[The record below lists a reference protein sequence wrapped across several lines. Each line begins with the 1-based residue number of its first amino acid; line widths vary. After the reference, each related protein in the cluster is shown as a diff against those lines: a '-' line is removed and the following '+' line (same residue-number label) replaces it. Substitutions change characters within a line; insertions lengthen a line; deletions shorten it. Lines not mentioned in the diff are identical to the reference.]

1 MNDELKACPFCGG
14 PADYLNGDFLHVRV
28 KCQNCG
34 IMTETSDRD
43 HVTRIWNQ
51 RVQG

>member
-1 MNDELKACPFCGG
+1 MIEELRACPFCGG
-14 PADYLNGDFLHVRV
+14 PAHYTDENSDYTRIE
-28 KCQNCG
+28 CEYCG
-34 IMTETSDRD
+34 IRTVLANKE